1 MLTDAVEKYKNHPG
15 IKAIKASLSQT
26 DRFEFSHVYPWDVME
41 QIEAID
47 PSKPNSGNIPV
58 KILQNSK
65 DILIPYLTDCINAA
79 INNCNFPNDL
89 KVADVSAGYKRGVQ
103 TDRSN
108 YRPISVL
115 PPISKIVERLIGSQ
129 INFFFENKLS
139 NLLSAFIKGIVR
151 KMHY

>member
-1 MLTDAVEKYKNHPG
+1 MVTNAVEKYKNHPG

-26 DRFEFSHVYPWDVME
+26 ERFEFLHVYPWDVME

-47 PSKPNSGNIPV
+47 PSKSNSGNIPV

-89 KVADVSAGYKRGVQ
+89 KVTDVFSGYKRGVQ
-103 TDRSN
+103 TDR
-108 YRPISVL
+108 
-115 PPISKIVERLIGSQ
+115 
-129 INFFFENKLS
+129 
-139 NLLSAFIKGIVR
+139 
-151 KMHY
+151 